1 MAKGK
6 ILVVGATGHVG
17 APLVTD
23 LVARG
28 EKVKAA
34 TRNATP
40 VKGAEAV
47 AFDLAK
53 PETYAK
59 ALEGVDRVYLLVP
72 GGTVD
77 VLGLAGPFVAAAAKQ
92 KAKVVLQTAIGVD
105 SSDEIPFRKL
115 ELALINSG
123 TPYVILRPNWF
134 ADNFHTYWISGVKA
148 GTIAVPAGT
157 GKSAFIDVRDIAAAA
172 AGALT
177 SSAHD
182 NQAFNLTGPKAHDYA
197 EAAAL
202 ISKSTGKPVTYK
214 AIDDA
219 SFVAGLTGAGVP
231 ADYANFLAMIFGP
244 VREGW
249 TAATT
254 DAVKKLA
261 GKAPRS
267 LETYIA
273 DHKAQLS

>member
-6 ILVVGATGHVG
+6 ILVIGATGHVG
-17 APLVTD
+17 APLVAE

-40 VKGAEAV
+40 VNGAEAV

-53 PETYAK
+53 PETYSP
-59 ALEGVDRVYLLVP
+59 ALEGVDRAYLLVP
-72 GGTVD
+72 GGHVD
-77 VLGLAGPFVAAAAKQ
+77 VEGLAKPFIATAAARKV
-92 KAKVVLQTAIGVD
+92 KVVLQTAFGVD
-105 SSDEIPFRKL
+105 SSDDIPYRKV
-115 ELALINSG
+115 ELALISSG
-123 TPYVILRPNWF
+123 TPYVIVRPNWF
-134 ADNFHTYWISGVKA
+134 ADNFHTYWVAGVKA

-157 GKSAFIDVRDIAAAA
+157 GKSAFIDVRDIAGAA

-177 SSAHD
+177 SSAFD

-197 EAAAL
+197 DAASI
-202 ISKSTGKPVTYK
+202 ISKAIGKPVSYK
-214 AIDDA
+214 AISDA
-219 SFVAGLTGAGVP
+219 EFVAGLTGFGVH
-231 ADYANFLAMIFGP
+231 ADYANFLAAIFYP

-254 DAVKKLA
+254 DAVQKLS

-267 LETYIA
+267 LETYVA
-273 DHKAQLS
+273 DNKARLA